1 MSAEGATYLDSSALV
16 KFILDE
22 PETPAL
28 LAHVR
33 GRRRITSSALAL
45 VEVVRAV
52 RRLLPAEVG
61 SARRMLRALEVVPVS
76 DPLLREAADLEDPTV
91 RALDAIHV
99 ASAASLADEL
109 SEVVTYDRRMAAAA
123 GALGLPV
130 AQPA

>member
-16 KFILDE
+16 KFVVRE

-33 GRRRITSSALAL
+33 DRNRMVSSALAS

-52 RRLLPAEVG
+52 RQLAPAEVG
-61 SARRMLRALEVVPVS
+61 SARQMLQGLNVVPLNEA
-76 DPLLREAADLEDPTV
+76 LLKAAADLEDPAV

-99 ASAASLADEL
+99 AAAASLASEL
-109 SEVVTYDRRMAAAA
+109 REVVTYDRRMADAAA
-123 GALGLPV
+123 ALGLAV